1 MGIIPNC
8 SAGIGIKAS
17 VAGLAQPG
25 LEKGVAVVMGYRI
38 PADVAV
44 ESFVLSHER
53 QALITPHCAGSHD
66 RTPLMG
72 ALRWGCRPAHAMDMK
87 NFAVAVCSFEH

>member
-8 SAGIGIKAS
+8 SAGIGIQAS

-25 LEKGVAVVMGYRI
+25 LEKSVAMVMGYRI

-44 ESFVLSHER
+44 ESLVLSHER
-53 QALITPHCAGSHD
+53 QILIIPRCAGNHD
-66 RTPLMG
+66 QTPLMG
-72 ALRWGCRPAHAMDMK
+72 A
-87 NFAVAVCSFEH
+87 